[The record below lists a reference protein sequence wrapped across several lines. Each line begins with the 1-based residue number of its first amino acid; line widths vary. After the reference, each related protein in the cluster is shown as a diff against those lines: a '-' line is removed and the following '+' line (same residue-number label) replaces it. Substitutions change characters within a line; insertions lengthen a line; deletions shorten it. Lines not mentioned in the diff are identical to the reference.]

1 MNPQACTILK
11 LDEDAFVERFR
22 PVPNHLDAD
31 CGFALDTGGCLFAT
45 NGDELQHVLAQDP
58 RTVWTLVEADGRLFI
73 ESGLHIVNRL
83 GYLVTEE
90 PVDDDTVYTVALDY
104 DFE

>member
-1 MNPQACTILK
+1 MTPQACTIVM

-22 PVPNHLDAD
+22 PVPNDFDID
-31 CGFALDTGGCLFAT
+31 CGFDLGQGGCLFAT
-45 NGDELQHVLAQDP
+45 TGKELRHVLAQDP
-58 RTVWTLVEADGRLFI
+58 RAVWTLVEADDRLFI

-90 PVDDDTVYTVALDY
+90 PVDEDIAYTVALD
-104 DFE
+104 DDII